1 MTNGEM
7 GISMDFCL
15 NKRAAS
21 ATLWTN
27 ITKQGCSMTLERQS
41 MTFAVQDFFNGCKVV
56 DIGKNYGYRHLAEF
70 EAARRAARPTL

>member
-7 GISMDFCL
+7 GILMDFGL
-15 NKRAAS
+15 DKRAAS

-41 MTFAVQDFFNGCKVV
+41 MCKISLTHCKLV
-56 DIGKNYGYRHLAEF
+56 DIGKIVDIGICWFLRSLEELPDQPYE
-70 EAARRAARPTL
+70 